1 MRKLALITATAAII
15 ASAGA
20 IAVFAA
26 TPSSLDCQNA
36 ANPGNIGPM
45 FTADVDGDQ
54 IKVKARGAY
63 GFSSRLDK
71 MYRYAATGQGRTSW
85 TDDDTHTW
93 QLPESGLGRNY
104 KVTVWACAIKKKQPL
119 KGQHHVWV
127 RVPAP
132 PTPTPVPP
140 TRTPTPSPTPTP
152 TPEAQD
158 GIKSHLFTYVGW
170 SGRIDGRRAN
180 IGCSEYDSTTQ
191 ACPDDMPAPFM
202 EQLRTA
208 ADQWDAVLDTEN
220 PVDLQ
225 ILLTQNQ
232 TARAI
237 LIADDDGNPQKAY
250 LALPYGCQ
258 NTAGFCGGKGLLVHE
273 LGHGLGMARNVPRF
287 WDLVVDGKFTGEKAT
302 DAHQGEPVPMYNP
315 GDGIVAHWG
324 GSVNDIMSWAGDFTD
339 PTISDVT
346 IGAFSDIG
354 YTAR

>member
-20 IAVFAA
+20 FAVFAA

-36 ANPGNIGPM
+36 TDPGNIGPK
-45 FTADVDGDQ
+45 FKYEVNDNT

-71 MYRYAATGQGRTSW
+71 KYRYAATGQGVTPW
-85 TDDDTHTW
+85 TDAKTHTW
-93 QLPESGLGRNY
+93 QLPESGLGKDY

-127 RVPAP
+127 HVPAP

-158 GIKSHLFTYVGW
+158 GIKSPLFTYVGW
-170 SGRIDGRRAN
+170 SGRIDGRRAH

-232 TARAI
+232 TARAV
-237 LIADDDGNPQKAY
+237 LIADDDGNPRKAY

-258 NTAGFCGGKGLLVHE
+258 NTEGFCGGKGLLVHE

-287 WDLVVDGKFTGEKAT
+287 WDLVLDGKFTGEKAT

-315 GDGIVAHWG
+315 GDGIEAHWG
-324 GSVNDIMSWAGDFTD
+324 GSVNDIMSWDGDFTD

>member
-20 IAVFAA
+20 FAVFAA
-26 TPSSLDCQNA
+26 TPSNLDCQNA
-36 ANPGNIGPM
+36 TDPGNIGPK
-45 FTADVDGDQ
+45 FKYEVNDNK
-54 IKVKARGAY
+54 IKVRARGAY

-71 MYRYAATGQGRTSW
+71 KYRYAATGQGVTPW
-85 TDDDTHTW
+85 TDAKTHTW
-93 QLPESGLGRNY
+93 QLPESGLGKDY

-127 RVPAP
+127 HVPAP

-158 GIKSHLFTYVGW
+158 GIKSPLFTYVGW
-170 SGRIDGRRAN
+170 SGRIDGRRAH

-232 TARAI
+232 TARAV
-237 LIADDDGNPQKAY
+237 LIADADGNPREG
-250 LALPYGCQ
+250 LPRPRGCLKRVCSRSSLPGVGKWPGMTPLKTGRHPRQ
-258 NTAGFCGGKGLLVHE
+258 VQVRSPPSAATYSAWQSRFSLRLLLGGITGFIPDARAPLV
-273 LGHGLGMARNVPRF
+273 
-287 WDLVVDGKFTGEKAT
+287 
-302 DAHQGEPVPMYNP
+302 
-315 GDGIVAHWG
+315 
-324 GSVNDIMSWAGDFTD
+324 S
-339 PTISDVT
+339 
-346 IGAFSDIG
+346 
-354 YTAR
+354 